1 MQDIYLNCRQTTNTY
16 SCKYVPIIFIVYLK
30 FTFNWVPCI
39 LPGDIRLCLFHSL
52 MWLPNYPLPCSSTST
67 TISLALSHTHTYAQ
81 TYTHMHTDTHTFL
94 IQPEPWTELST
105 INPLP
110 TLICLLQSGISN
122 HSSVLTCLSHCQP
135 QFHTSDHLHWVLA
148 WPRPITNHAL
158 GFIPAVS
165 VAKMGTVFAYALRC
179 KNNNLALSIP
189 SPCLHLPLK
198 ERLPSKQGVIHHLAL
213 FHFPPHF

>member
-1 MQDIYLNCRQTTNTY
+1 
-16 SCKYVPIIFIVYLK
+16 
-30 FTFNWVPCI
+30 
-39 LPGDIRLCLFHSL
+39 
-52 MWLPNYPLPCSSTST
+52 
-67 TISLALSHTHTYAQ
+67 
-81 TYTHMHTDTHTFL
+81 MHTDMHTFL
-94 IQPEPWTELST
+94 IQAEPWTELDT

-110 TLICLLQSGISN
+110 TLTCLLQSGISN

-158 GFIPAVS
+158 GSIPAVS

-198 ERLPSKQGVIHHLAL
+198 EWLPSKQGVIHRLAL
-213 FHFPPHF
+213 FHFPHSSSHQKTSLALNFCCCWTLCTPFLRCFCCFGLFPWVHTLGCLTEVRIRRGRLYLEFSGLRIGKPWILDQKNAEVC